1 MNRSSSRSIT
11 RSFSFKIAL
20 TVLLCIVFLF
30 ALNLLLN
37 TFAFSEIY
45 RNQQTDALVDTYE
58 LVNTLSTDPK
68 ALKDRL
74 DQRTEYRDI
83 SLFIWNERT
92 VFHRDPAMALPDSL
106 NGSFPFL
113 PTLNVPNGQ
122 YTVRDLSRNEQ
133 TPSSDI
139 LLLYGKTD
147 NGINVILEASLT
159 DMAASTA
166 IANRFLWWSAL
177 ATLVIGCFVLIVL
190 IRSFTK
196 PLSKLSAMAENMADL
211 NFEMRYH
218 GHGQDEL
225 SQLGQNLNTVS
236 RVLETALSDLK
247 TANARLQNDIE
258 RSERQDEARRSFIR
272 NVSHELKTP
281 IALIQTYA
289 EGLQENVVQDEQQ
302 RAFYCQ
308 VIEEETTRL
317 SQMIS
322 RMTMLMQL
330 QSGSAQLQINRFDIR
345 HLCEGLTS
353 RYLPL
358 FDEHHIRLLPLPE
371 DPVFVWGDA
380 QLIENVMTNFITNAI
395 HHTPENKTVQ
405 IGWQATDYQTLR
417 ITVTNEGSFIPEEE
431 MPRIWESFYKI
442 DQSHTRTYGGSGVGL
457 SVVAAI
463 MEAHKMPYGVCNVDG
478 GVQFYIELPLK

>member
-1 MNRSSSRSIT
+1 MNTPRSIT
-11 RSFSFKIAL
+11 RSFAFKIAL
-20 TVLLCIVFLF
+20 TMLSCIVLLF

-45 RNQQTDALVDTYE
+45 RNQQTAALTETYE
-58 LVNTLSTDPK
+58 QINQAAANPATLK
-68 ALKDRL
+68 QQLE
-74 DQRTEYRDI
+74 QRTEHRDV
-83 SLFIWNERT
+83 SAFVWNERT
-92 VFHRDPAMALPDSL
+92 VFHRDLGMTLPDSL
-106 NGSFPFL
+106 NGSFPLL
-113 PTLNVPNGQ
+113 PTLKAENGQ
-122 YTVRDLSRNEQ
+122 YTIRDLSRNE
-133 TPSSDI
+133 PSSASNTM
-139 LLLYGKTD
+139 LLYGKTD
-147 NGINVILEASLT
+147 NGINVILEISLA

-166 IANRFLWWSAL
+166 ITNRFLWWSA
-177 ATLVIGCFVLIVL
+177 AVTLIIGCFVLILL

-196 PLSKLSAMAENMADL
+196 PLTKLSHMAENMADL
-211 NFEMRYH
+211 NFEVRYEE
-218 GHGQDEL
+218 HGQDEL

-236 RVLETALSDLK
+236 QALEAALSDLK

-281 IALIQTYA
+281 IALIQSYA
-289 EGLQENVVQDEQQ
+289 EGLQDDIAQDEQQ
-302 RAFYCQ
+302 RKFYCR
-308 VIEEETTRL
+308 VIEEEASRL

-345 HLCEGLTS
+345 HLCEGLLS

-358 FDEHHIRLLPLPE
+358 FDERHIRLLPLPE
-371 DPVFVWGDA
+371 QPAFVWGDA

-405 IGWQATDYQTLR
+405 IGWQITEYQTLR
-417 ITVTNEGSFIPEEE
+417 ITVSNEGSFIPEEE
-431 MPRIWESFYKI
+431 MSRIWESFYKI

-463 MEAHKMPYGVCNVDG
+463 MEAHQMPYGVNNTEN
-478 GVQFYIELPLK
+478 GVRFYIELPLK

>member
-1 MNRSSSRSIT
+1 MNRPRAVT
-11 RSFSFKIAL
+11 RSFGFKIAL
-20 TVLLCIVFLF
+20 AMLLCIALLF

-45 RNQQTDALVDTYE
+45 RNQQTAALVETYE
-58 LVNTLSTDPK
+58 QINLSSADPVTLK
-68 ALKDRL
+68 QQLE
-74 DQRTEYRDI
+74 QRTEHRDV
-83 SLFIWNERT
+83 SAFVWNERT
-92 VFHRDPAMALPDSL
+92 VFFRDLGMTLPDALDGSL
-106 NGSFPFL
+106 PFL
-113 PTLNVPNGQ
+113 PTLKAENGQ
-122 YTVRDLSRNEQ
+122 YTIRDLSRNEP
-133 TPSSDI
+133 PSSSNT

-147 NGINVILEASLT
+147 NGINVILEISLADT
-159 DMAASTA
+159 ATGTA
-166 IANRFLWWSAL
+166 ITNRFLWWSAL
-177 ATLVIGCFVLIVL
+177 VTLIIGCFVLVLL

-196 PLSKLSAMAENMADL
+196 PLTKLSEMAENMADL
-211 NFEMRYH
+211 SFETRYD

-225 SQLGQNLNTVS
+225 AQLGQNLNIVS
-236 RVLETALSDLK
+236 QTLETTLSDLK

-289 EGLQENVVQDEQQ
+289 EGLRENVVQDEQQ
-302 RAFYCQ
+302 RAFYCH
-308 VIEEETTRL
+308 VIEEEASRL

-345 HLCEGLTS
+345 HLCEGLLS

-358 FDEHHIRLLPLPE
+358 FDEHRIRLLPLPE
-371 DPVFVWGDA
+371 EPAFVWGDA

-395 HHTPENKTVQ
+395 HHTPENGSVQ
-405 IGWQATDYQTLR
+405 IGWQTSEYQTLR
-417 ITVTNEGSFIPEEE
+417 ITVSNDGSSIPEEE

-463 MEAHKMPYGVCNVDG
+463 MEAHRMPYGVRNIEN